1 MSATEHTAH
10 GGLSGDTGEGATPV
24 ELAAT
29 LRELSD
35 RIEAL
40 QADVRRLG
48 GPGLPSGEPGW
59 EGQEEPAAAAPSYAW
74 VGSISA
80 PVRRRPSVPRLFLEV
95 LFLAGVAAAAAVAKL
110 DAAVIAAVM
119 AASWLL
125 VALIEWAAVRAEL
138 RSQEIPAFAPRAP
151 AEPLPADPS
160 WFVAPVEHTLVEPAA
175 DSPTAVTRLPPA
187 PDDLDATVERRPGD

>member
-10 GGLSGDTGEGATPV
+10 GELSGPAAEKD
-24 ELAAT
+24 ELAVSVRA
-29 LRELSD
+29 LSD

-48 GPGLPSGEPGW
+48 GPGLPSGDPGW
-59 EGQEEPAAAAPSYAW
+59 SGQDEQPAPAPSYAW

-80 PVRRRPSVPRLFLEV
+80 PVRRRPSVPRLLLEI
-95 LFLAGVAAAAAVAKL
+95 LFLAAVAAAAAVAKL
-110 DAAVIAAVM
+110 DAPVIAGVM
-119 AASWLL
+119 AGAWIL
-125 VALIEWAAVRAEL
+125 VALIEWAAARAEL
-138 RSQEIPAFAPRAP
+138 RSQDVPGFAPRLP

-160 WFVAPVEHTLVEPAA
+160 WFVAPVEHTLIEPAA
-175 DSPTAVTRLPPA
+175 DSPTAVTRLPPP